1 MAAETNWFGIF
12 QRTDS
17 RSIYSK
23 LKHKHTFSTKS
34 SLLSSSTLFNPIA
47 FIIVI
52 YFQRGSTES
61 MLIPQR
67 KYCSGSILSKNC
79 INMGGYPKKGTLAG
93 NLKGNV
99 QKKWVEYVE
108 LSSSYMLCRKL
119 FSSIITL
126 IAGNI

>member
-67 KYCSGSILSKNC
+67 KYCSGSIVSKNC
-79 INMGGYPKKGTLAG
+79 INMGGYQKKKRNTQG

-119 FSSIITL
+119 FSSIIH
-126 IAGNI
+126 ANSR